1 VDNPLQL
8 VKALQMAVLFQAV
21 LMLVHIAG
29 RAWGESGILGSAA
42 LLGLTDVDVLTV
54 SMARGAAGVVSVEAA
69 ARAIAVGV
77 LSNTTLKL
85 VIAVV
90 LGNARFRA
98 ITGGTLA
105 LIIGV
110 AGTAL
115 AWP

>member
-1 VDNPLQL
+1 
-8 VKALQMAVLFQAV
+8 
-21 LMLVHIAG
+21 
-29 RAWGESGILGSAA
+29 
-42 LLGLTDVDVLTV
+42 
-54 SMARGAAGVVSVEAA
+54 
-69 ARAIAVGV
+69 
-77 LSNTTLKL
+77 
-85 VIAVV
+85 VV